1 MVLVGVSATLLLDEV
16 VFGEVEVLLPGGG
29 DGHPLPQLRVGAR
42 HAAHHLDQSEESV
55 VVTCPALHQSQA
67 FCSSPASKTRNQAP
81 CTDLDP
87 SHVHPEE
94 KV

>member
-1 MVLVGVSATLLLDEV
+1 MVLVGVGATLLLYEV

-42 HAAHHLDQSEESV
+42 HAAHHLNQSEESV

-67 FCSSPASKTRNQAP
+67 YCSSPASKTRNQAP
-81 CTDLDP
+81 CTDSDP
-87 SHVHPEE
+87 SHVHPE
-94 KV
+94 